1 MSKIAPAVKKETT
14 HIALG
19 TSIGVVIMLIVFA
32 VLHRFNAGVLVSAL
46 IGGALAVMNFFA
58 LGITVQKI
66 SEGQTEERGRK
77 WMQFSYNMR
86 MLVMVVWLI
95 VAMAVPFLNWVAA
108 AIPMLMP
115 RLTIAVMQITGMYK
129 KEKPEDS
136 EARETQ
142 E

>member
-46 IGGALAVMNFFA
+46 IGGALAVINFFM

-66 SEGQTEERGRK
+66 SDGQSTERGRK

-95 VAMAVPFLNWVAA
+95 IAITVPFLNWVAA
-108 AIPMLMP
+108 AVPMLMP
-115 RLTIAVMQITGMYK
+115 RLTIGVMQITGMYK

-136 EARETQ
+136 EVRETQ

>member
-46 IGGALAVMNFFA
+46 IGGALAVINFFM

-66 SEGQTEERGRK
+66 SDGQSEERGRK

-95 VAMAVPFLNWVAA
+95 IAITVPFLNWVAA
-108 AIPMLMP
+108 AVPMLMP
-115 RLTIAVMQITGMYK
+115 RLTIGVMQITGMYK

-136 EARETQ
+136 EVRETQ

>member
-1 MSKIAPAVKKETT
+1 MKIAPAVKKETT

-46 IGGALAVMNFFA
+46 IGGALAVINFFM

-66 SEGQTEERGRK
+66 SDGQSEERGRK

-95 VAMAVPFLNWVAA
+95 IAITVPFLNWVAA
-108 AIPMLMP
+108 AVPMLMP
-115 RLTIAVMQITGMYK
+115 RLTIGVMQITGMYK

-136 EARETQ
+136 EVRETQ